1 MEDNKTAAIENEVNA
16 EQKTDTATE
25 QKAEDKQ
32 QDNAFTQED
41 VNNIVARESKKATE
55 KLLKD
60 LGIENFDNAKDGL
73 AKFREWQE
81 AQKTDQEKKD
91 EAITNLTGQNETYKS
106 ENETLKAQIEA
117 LKLGVHSESIE
128 DVILLAKKNVS
139 EEVTIAE
146 AIKGVME
153 KYPQFGENKE
163 AKKEESKKPT
173 IVNPKNN
180 TGNDGAKED
189 VIDRLLKQHN
199 YL

>member
-1 MEDNKTAAIENEVNA
+1 MNQVDVT
-16 EQKTDTATE
+16 TE
-25 QKAEDKQ
+25 QTQGEVTGTEQPEVKEEKT
-32 QDNAFTQED
+32 FTQED
-41 VNNIVARESKKATE
+41 VKNIASREKKAAQE

-60 LGIENFDNAKDGL
+60 LGVENFDNAKDGL